1 MAKHHPGEIFALG
14 AALTPTEKLVAIA
27 LADYG
32 ERIHPSQAHLSIKTG
47 LHLDTVSKVI
57 CVLRAKGIIET
68 YGTGKALTYRLD
80 LRSTTGGTSGF
91 KPEHLRSTTGA
102 PPVVDRRDPIHQR
115 TTNEPPAAEAAKGGW
130 FHPGM
135 GLIRRT
141 YARSGTGSHA
151 EPTSCARRS
160 AA

>member
-32 ERIHPSQAHLSIKTG
+32 ERIHPSQAHIALKTG
-47 LHLDTVSKVI
+47 LHSDTVSATI
-57 CVLRAKGIIET
+57 CSLRRKGIIET

-80 LRSTTGGTSGF
+80 LRSRTGGTSGF

-102 PPVVDRRDPIHQR
+102 PPVLNRRDPKHQV
-115 TTNEPPAAEAAKGGW
+115 TTKEPPAAVAAKGGVVSPW
-130 FHPGM
+130 DGIDP
-135 GLIRRT
+135 
-141 YARSGTGSHA
+141 
-151 EPTSCARRS
+151 
-160 AA
+160 